1 MILRRVAFKPLCR
14 QCGHKFERPVARCPM
29 CGLRTGYVE
38 PLRAPPRQGIEN
50 RGANA
55 EIVAET
61 DLDEEADDMVLAPP
75 VERPPTEPLSL
86 ENHFEREQAAAAP
99 SVPAPVARRVSL
111 GSLMIGTM
119 LVAACLGLGRV
130 LLAAGVITFLVL
142 VPAYVR
148 TLSAIS
154 YYRDHRRE
162 LGREDI
168 AAIFATSLVLALMG
182 LAVGGLVFL
191 VTMLLTGLVVRF
203 FPWDE
208 PVPIGTILGTA
219 AAFVTVFVLVHKVWP
234 VNED

>member
-38 PLRAPPRQGIEN
+38 PLQGPLRQGIED
-50 RGANA
+50 RDFDA
-55 EIVAET
+55 EIVAD
-61 DLDEEADDMVLAPP
+61 DLDENAEDMVLGPP
-75 VERPPTEPLSL
+75 VERPPAEPLSL
-86 ENHFEREQAAAAP
+86 ESYLDRNQEVETAN
-99 SVPAPVARRVSL
+99 VPAPVARRVSL

-119 LVAACLGLGRV
+119 LLAACLGLGRV
-130 LLAAGVITFLVL
+130 SMAGGIIAFLVL

-154 YYRDHRRE
+154 YYRDHGRE
-162 LGREDI
+162 LGVQDI
-168 AAIFATSLVLALMG
+168 AAIFATSLVLSLMG
-182 LAVGGLVFL
+182 LTAGGLVFL
-191 VTMLLTGLVVRF
+191 VTVFLSGLVVRF
-203 FPWDE
+203 LPWGDT
-208 PVPIGTILGTA
+208 VPIATFLGTA